1 MLVSAVVAALVVGA
15 AVPAA
20 ANGEPTSSPDAFGG
34 IFSDDDGSVHEQS
47 IERIAEW
54 GIDAGCG
61 DGRFCPARGIT
72 RAQMAAWLYGAAA
85 RLYGVPESV
94 EEIQFLDVADDV
106 WYRPYAQWAVANGV
120 MGADGGSF
128 DPDGAVTR
136 ADAAE
141 MLVAAFDHLN
151 AASSL
156 LDLFQDAA
164 SVSEAVVLAMEGLY
178 HAGVTKGCA
187 VAPLRY
193 CPAEKAT
200 RAATASLLAR
210 AVLLARVGLVVNEP
224 ESAQGYMLFKNVW
237 GPDVYLIDHLGRE
250 VHTWNFVGFVR
261 LAKLLATGNLMVRL
275 SRGDSV
281 SIAEIDRSGF
291 VVWEYRLLAGFFHH
305 DFVPLPNGNVL
316 LLVEAT
322 KTPEEA
328 IAAGANPD
336 FISPEGLEYDYL
348 VEIKPIGSN
357 GGEVVWEW
365 SVWDHLIQDH
375 DPDRDNYGAVA
386 EHPERI
392 DINFILEQLYNS
404 EYQRPDDWTH
414 SNAID
419 YNPALDQIM
428 LSPRHYSELWVI
440 DHSITTEEAAGEKG
454 DLLYRW
460 GNPRAYRAGTV
471 SDQQLF
477 WAHNTHWIA
486 PGLPGEGNILVFNNG
501 DEWQGFQRW
510 YSSVDEII
518 PPLIDGGVYSR
529 GPGAAFG
536 PAQPA
541 WTYTAENPTDFYA
554 RNISGAQRLPN
565 GNTLILDGPKG
576 AAFQVT
582 PDGRTVWKYIS
593 PVIST
598 GPVYQGDAIPIRN
611 IRTRQTPHGPTHT
624 LANAVYRVE
633 WYPPDYPG
641 LQGLDLTPGKPLEL
655 DR

>member
-15 AVPAA
+15 AVPAGA
-20 ANGEPTSSPDAFGG
+20 YGEPVLSSDAFEGA
-34 IFSDDDGSVHEQS
+34 FSDDDGSVHEQS

-106 WYRPYAQWAVANGV
+106 WYRPYVQWAVANGV
-120 MGADGGSF
+120 MGVAEGSF

-151 AASSL
+151 AASL
-156 LDLFQDAA
+156 LRDLFQDAA
-164 SVSEAVVLAMEGLY
+164 GMPEDVVLAMEGLY

-210 AVLLARVGLVVNEP
+210 AVLLARVGLVINEP
-224 ESAQGYMLFKNVW
+224 ESAQGYMIFRNSW

-250 VHTWNFVGFVR
+250 VHTWNPDRNIG

-275 SRGDSV
+275 GRGDSV
-281 SIAEIDRSGF
+281 AIAEIDRSGF
-291 VVWEYRLLAGFFHH
+291 VVWEYQLLAGFFHH

-328 IAAGANPD
+328 IAAGADPA

-365 SVWDHLIQDH
+365 SMWDHLIQDH
-375 DPDRDNYGAVA
+375 DPDRENYGAVA

-392 DINFILEQLYNS
+392 DINFILNRLYNS
-404 EYQRPDDWTH
+404 EYRPPYDWTH

-440 DHSITTEEAAGEKG
+440 DHSTTTEEAAGEKG

-477 WAHNTHWIA
+477 WAHDTHWIA

-501 DEWQGFQRW
+501 DEFQGYQRW

-529 GPGAAFG
+529 GPGTAFG

-541 WTYTAENPTDFYA
+541 WTYTAENPVDFYA
-554 RNISGAQRLPN
+554 RYISGAQRLPN
-565 GNTLILDGPKG
+565 GNTLILDGPQG
-576 AAFQVT
+576 TAFQVT
-582 PDGRTVWKYIS
+582 PDGTTVWKYIS
-593 PVIST
+593 PVLST
-598 GPVYQGDAIPIRN
+598 GPVHQGDAIPILN
-611 IRTRQTPHGPTHT
+611 TRTRQTPHGPTHT

-641 LQGLDLTPGKPLEL
+641 LQGLDLTPGNPLEL